1 MTRLG
6 PIGAMQDDGM
16 VIWFRN
22 TGPAACTPTGTP
34 RVVAASPGQ
43 PTVIATAGRMPSYG
57 ERSDVAAGGTVFEQV
72 DVPEFC
78 PADPGRSDRGD
89 AVYHSLA
96 ISILG
101 GITKKVGGLSLSFPG
116 GMSATPLFVGK
127 PQPTYPANPL
137 VGLVPYLRLPAT
149 IKAGSTLHFEV
160 DLSNPGDRPVVLSP
174 CPVYLEHS
182 DIPTKL
188 LYRLDCRTVRSIPAH
203 GQVRYEME
211 MAIPDAAPLGPAEVF
226 WGLVGAST
234 TTAQGQ
240 VLVQ

>member
-1 MTRLG
+1 MHRLG
-6 PIGAMQDDGM
+6 
-16 VIWFRN
+16 
-22 TGPAACTPTGTP
+22 
-34 RVVAASPGQ
+34 VVGDEAWP
-43 PTVIATAGRMPSYG
+43 
-57 ERSDVAAGGTVFEQV
+57 
-72 DVPEFC
+72 
-78 PADPGRSDRGD
+78 DRGYARRRNGHLVPQHRPGCLYSDGHTESRCRFAWAADRNRHRWED
-89 AVYHSLA
+89 ALVRREVRCRCWGDRLA

-101 GITKKVGGLSLSFPG
+101 GITKKVGGLSLSFPC